1 MRRTAKLRSARD
13 LGSAIGEARRLRGL
27 TQAELS
33 ESVGI
38 HRSYLVAIEAGATVV
53 LLDRMFRLCRR
64 LGVEVTATLPDPAST
79 DQPSAAAGDEGAA
92 ESRERD
98 I

>member
-1 MRRTAKLRSARD
+1 MRRTAQLRSARD

-79 DQPSAAAGDEGAA
+79 DQPSGATGDGGAA
-92 ESRERD
+92 QSRERD
-98 I
+98 T